1 VSEQSRDGYR
11 LNWTTEYRDLRD
23 VFAWNL
29 FRRWRFMRFLRIVLF
44 VIVALWITTTV
55 LAQRISPTG
64 VVEIVAII
72 VLVIFAPDLATW
84 ALWRSNGARLRRG
97 SVGEITE
104 SGLAISNGGM
114 ESRLDWS
121 EIGRLEQ
128 TRRVWLFRMATS
140 KNLVMVPKRAVPGPE
155 EEFAAYVRG
164 HLGAGD
170 NR

>member
-23 VFAWNL
+23 AFAWNL
-29 FRRWRFMRFLRIVLF
+29 FRRWRFMRFLRVALF
-44 VIVALWITTTV
+44 VIVALWIVATV
-55 LAQRISPTG
+55 LARRTSPTD
-64 VVEIVAII
+64 VAEIVAII

-84 ALWRSNGARLRRG
+84 ALWRSNGATLRRG
-97 SVGEITE
+97 SQGEITE
-104 SGLAISNGGM
+104 SGLAIKNGGI
-114 ESRLDWS
+114 ENRLDWS

-128 TRRVWLFRMATS
+128 TRRVWLFRMAAS
-140 KNLVMVPKRAVPGPE
+140 KNLIMVPKRAVPGPQ

-164 HLGAGD
+164 HLGVVD